1 MAILE
6 RVFDRRSAT
15 LHDDLAAFE
24 GEVKAFEQRIAPA
37 STVVQTRRT
46 GHQLRV
52 TILSADVRGSATTS
66 SWIEPWKP

>member
-6 RVFDRRSAT
+6 RVFDRCSAT
-15 LHDDLAAFE
+15 LRDDLAAFE

-37 STVVQTRRT
+37 STVVQTLRS
-46 GHQLRV
+46 GQQLRI
-52 TILSADVRGSATTS
+52 TILSADVRAGSNTS